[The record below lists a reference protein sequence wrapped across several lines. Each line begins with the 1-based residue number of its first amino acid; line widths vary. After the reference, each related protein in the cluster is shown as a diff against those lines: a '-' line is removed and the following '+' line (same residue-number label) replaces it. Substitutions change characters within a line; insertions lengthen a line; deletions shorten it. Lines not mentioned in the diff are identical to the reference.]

1 MLFRILGSMLGDWWW
16 NTNCIVDGFLGE
28 VYYDLGFC
36 SGKLFIIVFDT
47 TLG

>member
-1 MLFRILGSMLGDWWW
+1 MISRVLFSMLGEWWY

-28 VYYDLGFC
+28 VYYDLGYC
-36 SGKLFIIVFDT
+36 GGKMFIIIFDT